1 MEYKM
6 NDKIDL
12 SEIKQY
18 IMNMWKEILC
28 QDKIDTEESIFVLG
42 GDSISIMKAMN
53 EIQNYYQITLEVTD
67 VFENDTI
74 NKLSEYVMQL
84 LQNKGG
90 HKYVEQK

>member
-1 MEYKM
+1 M